1 MKLSSH
7 ANDLFQA
14 FDQPGCPICRLTADS
29 VHGYLDSLVYE
40 YVNKPATH
48 MAVRAARGF
57 CTIHA
62 WHALEHINASGLG
75 IALLYEGLVRNMLK
89 DMGEIQP
96 GDGRRQL
103 TQAANALKPRAACPA
118 CEHRDKVEGHLLRNL
133 LEHLDQPAF
142 AEAYERSAGICLPH
156 LRLALDLGGMTAAKV
171 QLVAVQQAIWGRLQR
186 DLAEYIRKSDYNVNE
201 ELGAEGD
208 SPWRAIGQMAGIKDL
223 R

>member
-1 MKLSSH
+1 MKLSSR
-7 ANDLFQA
+7 ANELLHA
-14 FDQPGCPICRLTADS
+14 FDEPGCPVCRLTADS

-62 WHALEHINASGLG
+62 WHALERINASGLG
-75 IALLYEGLVRNMLK
+75 IALLYEGLVRNMLR
-89 DMGEIQP
+89 DMGEVQP

-118 CEHRDKVEGHLLRNL
+118 CEHRDTVENHLLRNL
-133 LEHLDQPAF
+133 LEHLDQPGFAGAF
-142 AEAYERSAGICLPH
+142 GQSAGLCLPH
-156 LRLALDLGGMTAAKV
+156 LRLALDVGGQTAAKV
-171 QLVAVQQAIWGRLQR
+171 QLVAVQQAIWGQLQVE
-186 DLAEYIRKSDYNVNE
+186 LAEYIRKSDYNVNE
-201 ELGAEGD
+201 ALGPEAD
-208 SPWRAIGQMAGIKDL
+208 SPRRAIALMAGIKNL